1 MSSRNNKEEIKR
13 MNHAQRM
20 NYGEQ
25 LAKFKQ
31 SPDFD
36 KIKEAFYRIKRL
48 RVIVTFGDVRSG
60 MRCSNSDCPVAT
72 AATRALRKRLPPLP
86 IFGDAYVSVA
96 MGARLAV
103 LGLSHM
109 FSLPPRITEF
119 IREFD
124 TETEHWVN
132 LVDNPDSDI
141 FTTFYTLE
149 HSYLFV

>member
-1 MSSRNNKEEIKR
+1 MK
-13 MNHAQRM
+13 
-20 NYGEQ
+20 NYVEQ
-25 LAKFKQ
+25 LVEFKQ

-36 KIKEAFYRIKRL
+36 EIREAFHRIKRL
-48 RVIVTFGDVRSG
+48 HVIVTFGDVRSG

-72 AATRALRKRLPPLP
+72 AATRALRKRLPTLP

-96 MGARLAV
+96 TGARMAV

-124 TETEHWVN
+124 TETKHWVN

-141 FTTFYTLE
+141 YTSFYTLE
-149 HSYLFV
+149 HSYLLV